1 MKAITI
7 VALLA
12 IPAFLK
18 AQVSDLDI
26 VKLTL
31 GKKYGQLHKTLDSL
45 GVWYALHLDND
56 KHKSARGVV
65 DFKKMYSISDGKGS
79 VKVWAVILNQ
89 NTNVVDEIVINYRHD
104 SKEQV
109 EDSRRLKDFTDFH
122 VGLYSTD
129 FVFQWKSTGIKKP

>member
-1 MKAITI
+1 MASFIKHW
-7 VALLA
+7 
-12 IPAFLK
+12 IPWGSGMRCIWIMTSINRLVVLSILKKCIRFLTGRE
-18 AQVSDLDI
+18 V
-26 VKLTL
+26 
-31 GKKYGQLHKTLDSL
+31 
-45 GVWYALHLDND
+45 
-56 KHKSARGVV
+56 
-65 DFKKMYSISDGKGS
+65 